1 MVASKTS
8 IPEMGE
14 LTVAKRGYYT
24 LTEVDFGGDDL
35 APLLIS
41 QFLCEPTRRHGESKG
56 THTTRLSR
64 R

>member
-14 LTVAKRGYYT
+14 LTVAKRVYCT

-35 APLLIS
+35 APPPVS
-41 QFLCEPTRRHGESKG
+41 QFLGGNISSKLNQ
-56 THTTRLSR
+56 TQRSW
-64 R
+64 